1 MVLLS
6 GYRILQCIIRILK
19 TEIHNYE
26 AFFES
31 FKNASESIRKAR
43 LKIAER
49 EFNGNIPVEVVK
61 NINSDNKDVIEE
73 KYQVL
78 KDSYN

>member
-1 MVLLS
+1 M
-6 GYRILQCIIRILK
+6 QCIIRILE
-19 TEIHNYE
+19 TEIHNYK
-26 AFFES
+26 AFLKSFE
-31 FKNASESIRKAR
+31 NASESIRKAR

-61 NINSDNKDVIEE
+61 NINSDNKDAIEE